1 MQEFDKEKPNKFGVA
16 AGYAF
21 VINSC
26 IGAGFLAIPSVFQ
39 TGGWLLALVMTST
52 SLLLGGLFSLQL
64 IEITS
69 RANALNEYQKAGNE
83 VKPVSL
89 VTVTKVG
96 LGLAKPSTE
105 RFLDMSEPSLSDTR
119 QFDPSELVRLLLG
132 NWLSYIY
139 VVCICL
145 YLAGALTAYANIFGT
160 AFGTHAPILR
170 SCDYNTL
177 GTIAFD
183 CRMQYLIFV
192 SMFLVIMIYFT
203 NIEFSE
209 QLWMQAVM
217 TVARVVVMLSI
228 IILSLVSL
236 GNQENINNND
246 SYRDGD
252 PPLADWSKFG
262 FMLPAL
268 LFGGI
273 YQTQFA
279 GILSA
284 IQKEMTVLK
293 PIVGYVTLTLE
304 FFYITLGLTASFA
317 VNHVASNASLSF
329 GKYSNGD
336 GENGRP
342 IWTEIIGYGIVLFPA
357 IDVMSIFPIVAHG
370 ISDNIMGLL
379 GVTDR
384 ESFRRTQRLKYH
396 GLRTICI
403 LPSFGYAFSET
414 HLGTIVNNTGFFV
427 FFLVLFMVP
436 LMHIAARIRVPSA
449 SKYNCNFSPPVNS
462 TQWLSLSIALV
473 TIPLFVYSLYT
484 VITASV

>member
-1 MQEFDKEKPNKFGVA
+1 MQEFDKEVPKKFGIA

-39 TGGWLLALVMTST
+39 TGGWLLALFMTGI
-52 SLLLGGLFSLQL
+52 SLVLGSLFSFQL
-64 IEITS
+64 IEIIS
-69 RANALNEYQKAGNE
+69 RVNALKEYQSAGNDI
-83 VKPVSL
+83 KPVSL
-89 VTVTKVG
+89 VEVTKVG
-96 LGLAKPSTE
+96 LGLSKPSTE
-105 RFLDMSEPSLSDTR
+105 RFLDMPEPAISDTR
-119 QFDPSELVRLLLG
+119 QYDPSELVRILLG

-192 SMFLVIMIYFT
+192 SIFLVIMIYFT

-209 QLWMQAVM
+209 QMWMQGIM
-217 TVARVVVMLSI
+217 TVARVVVMMSI
-228 IILSLVSL
+228 IVLSLVSL
-236 GNQENINNND
+236 GEQENVNNNET
-246 SYRDGD
+246 YRDGD
-252 PPLADWSKFG
+252 PPLAVWSKFG
-262 FMLPAL
+262 FILPAL
-268 LFGGI
+268 LFGGV
-273 YQTQFA
+273 YQTQFS

-284 IQKEMTVLK
+284 MQKDMKVLR
-293 PIVGYVTLTLE
+293 PIIVYVTLTLE

-329 GKYSNGD
+329 GKYSNGEA
-336 GENGRP
+336 ENGRP
-342 IWTEIIGYGIVLFPA
+342 VWTEIIGYAIVLFPA

-370 ISDNIMGLL
+370 ISDNIMALL
-379 GVTDR
+379 GVVDR
-384 ESFRRTQRLKYH
+384 DSFRRNQRLKYH

-403 LPSFGYAFSET
+403 LPSFGYAFSQT

-436 LMHIAARIRVPSA
+436 LMHIAARIRVPSD
-449 SKYNCNFSPPVNS
+449 SKFNCNFSPPVS
-462 TQWLSLSIALV
+462 TTQLLSIAISLV
-473 TIPLFVYSLYT
+473 TIPLFIYSLYT
-484 VITASV
+484 VLTASF